1 MSGWDTFLGVAA
13 AFLGFVNLENARR
26 GLILR
31 PLAIFWALVAGY
43 LFVTSVG
50 DLAGAAGS
58 EALAGLALLF
68 CAVSPLLG
76 WLWWGRGG
84 KIRRG
89 LLRTALFLLLTTGG
103 LLAWSAVLG
112 TNAAAVGLAVL
123 TGLLPFLGLGKRW
136 QRLRSRW
143 RFSQQRRHQRR
154 QARHQAALERQQAQ
168 QAERERRD
176 QARVER
182 ALVERERE
190 VAILRSGEELR
201 VAALARQRLEV
212 AAQVRLLRTAE
223 VDRIRQGDA
232 GLRFHPHFG
241 FLMAEG
247 WRVLRAQIARGERI
261 PPAEHDTFFHQVI
274 AELLEPADFAE
285 RYFHESGHQAIAALQ
300 RYLVGAEPLET
311 VRRTIQ
317 QLRFGPAQLAPEPLP
332 EYTGAALLEAWLV
345 PQRRYQQSCY
355 SDFREGRHPRQQQIL
370 AFLRERAGG
379 LPSPEEWRGLWDE
392 HPALFMP
399 PAREPH
405 STSATNR
412 GSSWWRE
419 ASSTWRGAR
428 AR

>member
-1 MSGWDTFLGVAA
+1 MVA

-43 LFVTSVG
+43 LFFVNGT

-58 EALAGLALLF
+58 EALAGFALLF

-89 LLRTALFLLLTTGG
+89 LLRTALFLLLTAGA

-112 TNAAAVGLAVL
+112 TTAAAVGLAVL
-123 TGLLPFLGLGKRW
+123 TGFLPFLGLGKRW

-143 RFSQQRRHQRR
+143 QFSQQRRHQRR

-168 QAERERRD
+168 HAERERRN

-190 VAILRSGEELR
+190 AAILRSSEERR
-201 VAALARQRLEV
+201 VAALASQRLEV
-212 AAQVRLLRTAE
+212 AEQVHLLRTAE

-285 RYFHESGHQAIAALQ
+285 RYFHESGRQAMAALH
-300 RYLVGAEPLET
+300 RYLLGATPLAPAREAI
-311 VRRTIQ
+311 R
-317 QLRFGPAQLAPEPLP
+317 QLGLVPAQLAPEPLP
-332 EYTGAALLEAWLV
+332 EYLGAALLEAWLV
-345 PQRRYQQSCY
+345 PHRRYQQSCY
-355 SDFREGRHPRQQQIL
+355 ADFREGRHPRQEQIL

-399 PAREPH
+399 PGPELH

-419 ASSTWRGAR
+419 VSNTWRGAK

>member
-1 MSGWDTFLGVAA
+1 MSGWDTFFGVAA
-13 AFLGFVNLENARR
+13 AFLGFVNLENARL

-31 PLAIFWALVAGY
+31 PLAIFWALAAGY
-43 LFVTSVG
+43 LFVLNG
-50 DLAGAAGS
+50 NDLTGAAGT
-58 EALAGLALLF
+58 EALAGFALLF
-68 CAVSPLLG
+68 CSVSPFLG

-89 LLRTALFLLLTTGG
+89 LLRTALFLLLTAGA
-103 LLAWSAVLG
+103 LLVWSAVLG

-123 TGLLPFLGLGKRW
+123 TGLLPFFGLGKRW
-136 QRLRSRW
+136 QRLRSGW
-143 RFSQQRRHQRR
+143 RFSQQRRQQRR
-154 QARHQAALERQQAQ
+154 EARHQAALERQLTKEVEQHRQ
-168 QAERERRD
+168 D

-212 AAQVRLLRTAE
+212 AEQVRLLRTAE
-223 VDRIRQGDA
+223 VERIRQGDA

-300 RYLVGAEPLET
+300 RYLVGAGPLET

-317 QLRFGPAQLAPEPLP
+317 QLRLGPAQFAPEPLP
-332 EYTGAALLEAWLV
+332 EYTGTALLEAWLV
-345 PQRRYQQSCY
+345 PHRRYQQSCY
-355 SDFREGRHPRQQQIL
+355 ADFREGRHPRQEQIL

-412 GSSWWRE
+412 GASWWRE
-419 ASSTWRGAR
+419 VSSTWRGAK